1 MLSGQLSE
9 EGPGEELSG
18 EEMLSSFNEWDLPSR
33 EFDGMWER
41 SVFYFCCMN
50 LNCQFEFFNCII
62 KKNQFI
68 CSLIYESGLKQRLLR
83 YAATALLFTERGVNP
98 CVISWNR

>member
-18 EEMLSSFNEWDLPSR
+18 EDMLSSFNEWDLPSK

-41 SVFYFCCMN
+41 SVFYFFSMN
-50 LNCQFEFFNCII
+50 LYC
-62 KKNQFI
+62 
-68 CSLIYESGLKQRLLR
+68 
-83 YAATALLFTERGVNP
+83 
-98 CVISWNR
+98 